1 MKLLL
6 LKFLL
11 LFSFYFQQNNVITGR
26 YEITTEVKS
35 EQKNIKLTYYLSF
48 RPNKMIV
55 SIKSKDVMDYWCE
68 GVYILKKRGDIFQG
82 TGPCSDENPD
92 NDIFIKKVRN
102 KIFIRS
108 KSFVNKD
115 WLEVTEFIR
124 K

>member
-6 LKFLL
+6 NLLL

-35 EQKNIKLTYYLSF
+35 EKKNIKLTYYLSF

-55 SIKSKDVMDYWCE
+55 SIKSKDVIDYWCE
-68 GVYILKKRGDIFQG
+68 GIYELKKKGDIFQG
-82 TGPCSDENPD
+82 LGPCSDESHD
-92 NDIFIKKVRN
+92 NDIFVKKVEN
-102 KIFIRS
+102 KIFIKS

-115 WLEVTEFIR
+115 WLEI
-124 K
+124 KKM

>member
-1 MKLLL
+1 MKLFLLL
-6 LKFLL
+6 L
-11 LFSFYFQQNNVITGR
+11 SFYFQKSNRLNGR
-26 YEITTEVKS
+26 YEVTTEVIGDK
-35 EQKNIKLTYYLSF
+35 KNIQLTYFLSF
-48 RPNKMIV
+48 RSQKMIV

>member
-68 GVYILKKRGDIFQG
+68 GVYILKRGAIYFKAQDLVLMK
-82 TGPCSDENPD
+82 TPD